1 LKALDTLK
9 LGTYDKVAIEFD
21 GNALRLGANEVVF
34 ERALNGKAA
43 ALFANVHGTRLS
55 SLILAGKN
63 GAELADKGASAM
75 TDCALDWVSDMFGSS
90 VKKSIVRTQAFSW
103 NKQPWTL
110 GALSSGNPGAL
121 EARKALAEP
130 VNGVLWFAG
139 EAVIKPIGLP
149 AVAPGRTANVRLM
162 QLLHI

>member
-1 LKALDTLK
+1 
-9 LGTYDKVAIEFD
+9 
-21 GNALRLGANEVVF
+21 
-34 ERALNGKAA
+34 
-43 ALFANVHGTRLS
+43 VHGTRLS